1 MPDLLRKDP
10 IVLASDGPP
19 QGALGVRIHTR
30 AGRQAMVRR
39 IIVVELSGAAMRE
52 LRELQAVRFVAVG
65 RPATRQRSRSVV

>member
-1 MPDLLRKDP
+1 
-10 IVLASDGPP
+10 
-19 QGALGVRIHTR
+19 
-30 AGRQAMVRR
+30 MVRR